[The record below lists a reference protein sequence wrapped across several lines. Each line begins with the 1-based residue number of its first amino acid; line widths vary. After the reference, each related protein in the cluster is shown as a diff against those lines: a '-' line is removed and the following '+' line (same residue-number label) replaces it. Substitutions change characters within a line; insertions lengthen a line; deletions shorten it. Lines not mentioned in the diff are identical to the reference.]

1 MKIVEARVHG
11 LVVEPKSQQHIV
23 VLRELDGVRV
33 LPIWIGPGEALAIQ
47 RLVQEQEF
55 PRPLTHDLIAM
66 LVEGLKARVTRILI
80 SELREA
86 TFYATII
93 VEREGGVLSLDAR
106 PSDSIAIALRT
117 KATIFVNEELL
128 QPPQG
133 PEMAPMSPPSPGT
146 GSSGGPSG
154 SGGPGRGGDDDSD
167 GPGGPDDPDD
177 DAARLRRFLEKL
189 SPEDFGKFNL

>member
-11 LVVEPKSQQHIV
+11 LVIEPKSQQHIV

-117 KATIFVNEELL
+117 KAAIFVNEELL

-133 PEMAPMSPPSPGT
+133 PEMAPMSPPPPASGGAGGPSGPEGS
-146 GSSGGPSG
+146 GSSGGPG
-154 SGGPGRGGDDDSD
+154 SSDDVEEGDDE
-167 GPGGPDDPDD
+167 
-177 DAARLRRFLEKL
+177 AARLRRFLEKL